1 MKRVALMQPY
11 LYPYLGYFQ
20 LMHHADVWI
29 SHDDVQFTK
38 GWSNKNR
45 VWDGQQA
52 KHFSL
57 PLRAASS
64 KALIK
69 ERQLVDLKKFSTHQL
84 ADLHRM
90 YRQHPYFDEVYSYL
104 SMLWQEHADDQQL
117 SAFLHHTLFDLAR
130 QLGLACQ
137 FLVASD
143 TGWGGEHHAQD
154 RVLAICTQA
163 GASHYIN
170 APGGRALYEPG
181 AFQARGMHLGFLR
194 PVLRPFPQP
203 RAGQEDFGLSIID
216 TLFNLGFEQTRTEV
230 TLGAIEWVTN

>member
-29 SHDDVQFTK
+29 SHDDVQYTK
-38 GWSNKNR
+38 GWCNKNR
-45 VWDGQQA
+45 LWDGQQP

-57 PLRAASS
+57 PLKAASS

-69 ERQLVDLKKFSTHQL
+69 DRQLVDLKQFTRHQL
-84 ADLHRM
+84 ADLHRV
-90 YRQHPYFDEVYSYL
+90 YRHHPFFDEVHGYL
-104 SMLWQEHADDQQL
+104 SALWQREAEVSQL

-130 QLGLACQ
+130 GLGLQCQ
-137 FLVASD
+137 FLVSSD

-154 RVLAICTQA
+154 RVLAICERA
-163 GASHYIN
+163 GASHYLN
-170 APGGRALYEPG
+170 APGGRALYDPQ
-181 AFQARGMHLGFLR
+181 AFEARGLQLGFLR
-194 PVLRPFPQP
+194 PVLRPFPQA
-203 RAGQEDFGLSIID
+203 RGGQADFGLSIID

-230 TLGAIEWVTN
+230 TLGAIEWVTH